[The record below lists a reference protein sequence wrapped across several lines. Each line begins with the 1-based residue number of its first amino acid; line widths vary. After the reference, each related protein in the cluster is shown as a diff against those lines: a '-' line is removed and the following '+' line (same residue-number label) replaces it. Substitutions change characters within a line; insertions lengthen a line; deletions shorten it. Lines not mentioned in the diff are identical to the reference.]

1 MGHPAP
7 DNLGSSCVEVRRT
20 FAEIDLGAL
29 QHNLGAVRAH
39 VGNARVLA
47 VVKADAYGHGAVRAS
62 EALLDAGAWGLAVS
76 LVEQG
81 LQLRD
86 AGVRAPIVVL
96 GGVAPSS
103 ADLFVQQRLTPVIW
117 SVSQL
122 DRLKA
127 AVRRSDAEPLPV
139 HLKIDT
145 GMTRL
150 GALPGELAPLLDWFA
165 RDQGQTVRFEGVM
178 THLAYADDGAED
190 VSSKAQLGLF
200 DDCLS
205 TISAAGLS
213 PSLRH
218 ACNSAGLVRFP
229 SAHFDM
235 VRPGIALY
243 GSAAAQEVQ
252 LEGLRQ
258 PMSLRSSVLAVRE
271 VPAGVRVSYGGRV
284 QLDRASRLAIVP
296 MGYGDGYPRNMSG
309 SAQMLIRGQRC
320 RVLGTIT
327 MDVCMLD
334 VTDLPGVDAG
344 EAVTLLGEQGGD
356 RIDLHEMAGWSGTI
370 SYEVICGVSKRVP
383 RHYA

>member
-7 DNLGSSCVEVRRT
+7 ESLNSSRVEVRRT
-20 FAEIDLGAL
+20 YAEIDLGAL
-29 QHNLGAVRAH
+29 QHNLAAVQAH
-39 VGNARVLA
+39 VGSARVLA
-47 VVKADAYGHGAVRAS
+47 VVKADAYGHGAVRSS
-62 EALLDAGAWGLAVS
+62 EALVEAGAWGLAVS

-81 LQLRD
+81 LQLRE
-86 AGVRAPIVVL
+86 AGLGAPIVVL
-96 GGVAPSS
+96 GGVAPAS
-103 ADLFVQQRLTPVIW
+103 ADLFVQRRLTPVIW
-117 SVSQL
+117 SISQL
-122 DRLKA
+122 ERLRE
-127 AVRRSDAEPLPV
+127 AVRRAGAQPLPV

-150 GALPGELAPLLDWFA
+150 GALPGELASLLDWLVQDEG
-165 RDQGQTVRFEGVM
+165 RTVRFEGVM
-178 THLAYADDGAED
+178 THLASADDPEED
-190 VSSKAQLGLF
+190 ASSKQQLSVF

-243 GSAAAQEVQ
+243 GSAAAPEVQ
-252 LEGLRQ
+252 LGGLRQ
-258 PMSLRSSVLAVRE
+258 PMSLRSAVLAVRE
-271 VPAGVRVSYGGRV
+271 VPAGVRVSYGGRD
-284 QLDRASRLAIVP
+284 QLERPSRLAIVP

-320 RVLGTIT
+320 PVLGSIT

-334 VTDLPGVDAG
+334 VTDLPGVAVG
-344 EAVTLLGEQGGD
+344 EAVTLLGEQDGD

-370 SYEVICGVSKRVP
+370 SYEVTCGVSKRVP

>member
-1 MGHPAP
+1 M
-7 DNLGSSCVEVRRT
+7 RRT

-29 QHNLGAVRAH
+29 QHNLGAVQAH
-39 VGNARVLA
+39 VGGARVLA

-62 EALLDAGAWGLAVS
+62 EALVDAGAWGLAVS

-122 DRLKA
+122 DRLKE
-127 AVRRSDAEPLPV
+127 AVRRVGAQPLPV

-150 GALPGELAPLLDWFA
+150 GVLPGELAPLLDWFA

-178 THLAYADDGAED
+178 THLAYADDRAED
-190 VSSKAQLGLF
+190 VSSKAQLSLF

-205 TISAAGLS
+205 TIAGAGLS

-271 VPAGVRVSYGGRV
+271 AVSYTH
-284 QLDRASRLAIVP
+284 LTLP
-296 MGYGDGYPRNMSG
+296 
-309 SAQMLIRGQRC
+309 
-320 RVLGTIT
+320 TIYS
-327 MDVCMLD
+327 V
-334 VTDLPGVDAG
+334 
-344 EAVTLLGEQGGD
+344 
-356 RIDLHEMAGWSGTI
+356 
-370 SYEVICGVSKRVP
+370 
-383 RHYA
+383 